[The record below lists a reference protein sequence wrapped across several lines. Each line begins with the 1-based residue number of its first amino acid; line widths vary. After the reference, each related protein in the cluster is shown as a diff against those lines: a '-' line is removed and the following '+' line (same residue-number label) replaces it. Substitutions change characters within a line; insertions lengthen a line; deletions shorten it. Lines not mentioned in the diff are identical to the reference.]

1 MRVTGPKQDL
11 WLVKTVGALVIVIGA
26 AIGLAAVRTSIGE
39 QTFVLAAG
47 SAPGAGGDRR
57 DVCRKTS
64 YRTYLSCR
72 CCRRVGVGG
81 VVARDLA
88 DPIASAA
95 HTV

>member
-47 SAPGAGGDRR
+47 SALAAI
-57 DVCRKTS
+57 DV
-64 YRTYLSCR
+64 TYVAK
-72 CCRRVGVGG
+72 RVITPIY
-81 VVARDLA
+81 LA
-88 DPIASAA
+88 DAA
-95 HTV
+95 AELALVALWLGIWLTQ